1 MQRPNSIIASINSGR
16 RGPDGCNAVTD
27 AKGGS
32 YLASAIALC
41 LIAWPLLWVLNP
53 FHLIQSRLVVEQFA
67 ISELGLCLA
76 WAAMT
81 RLTGLGV
88 MIRLVLAAAVMAL
101 CSWIFIRYQDL
112 TLSIYGEGSE
122 SLILSC
128 LMMLV
133 CFVAGWIL
141 AGRSLTGLIA
151 LFLVYGLVSVNFPG
165 VFSALGGSTKTFLT
179 YMTFGSDAI
188 IGQTLIVVTVTV
200 SVFVLFGRAFLLA
213 GGAEII
219 NDLAGWLGGRDA
231 GAPVKAAV
239 LASGM
244 FGTISGNATSNVLT
258 VGGVTIPLMIRHG
271 VRPASAGGIEAVAST
286 GGQLMPPVMGTAAFM
301 MAELTGIPYA
311 EIALAALQPAL
322 LFYFVLLV
330 EAHHIGKAAA
340 ASTRDE
346 APPIKPVAALAA
358 LGLFALIIACV
369 CVLLFWYS
377 YAPEWAAVM
386 GIILCG
392 IIALLR
398 YRKVPTR
405 SLIERELAEIATIL
419 VSLAATGAIVG
430 VMLAVINSSGLG
442 VMLAFLLEQIGGKSL
457 FLSLLVAAAASYL
470 LGLSLSTAAVYVI
483 SATLVAPGLV
493 SLGVPIMAAHLFVL
507 YMAML
512 SMISPPV
519 AFACLAT
526 CGLTG
531 ASFEATC
538 REAFRFSVVIF
549 WIPFVFI
556 YNPGL
561 LLIGSP
567 REICIALV
575 TAAAAAL
582 TAGAAL
588 SKKNWQAGSWGMSL
602 GYAVL
607 SILLVL
613 PVVPEFARLG
623 LAVLIALWF
632 LRGVIAPLIAG
643 SGPSSIR

>member
-1 MQRPNSIIASINSGR
+1 
-16 RGPDGCNAVTD
+16 VTD
-27 AKGGS
+27 GKGGS

-41 LIAWPLLWVLNP
+41 LIAWPLLWVLDP

-81 RLTGLGV
+81 RLTALGV
-88 MIRLVLAAAVMAL
+88 MIRLVLATAILAL
-101 CSWIFIRYQDL
+101 CLWIFIRYQDL
-112 TLSIYGEGSE
+112 TLSIYGDGNE

-133 CFVAGWIL
+133 CFVAGWYL

-151 LFLVYGLVSVNFPG
+151 LFLVYGFVSINFPG
-165 VFSALGGSTKTFLT
+165 AFSALGGSTKSFLT

-200 SVFVLFGRAFLLA
+200 SVFVLFGRTFLLA

-219 NDLAGWLGGRDA
+219 NDLARWLGGRDA

-258 VGGVTIPLMIRHG
+258 VGSVTIPLMIRHG
-271 VRPASAGGIEAVAST
+271 VRPATAGGIEAVAST

-311 EIALAALQPAL
+311 EIALAALLPAL

-340 ASTRDE
+340 ANTGDE
-346 APPIKPVAALAA
+346 ARPIKPLAALAA
-358 LGLFALIIACV
+358 LGTFALIIACV

-392 IIALLR
+392 VIALLR
-398 YRKVPTR
+398 YRRVPTR
-405 SLIERELAEIATIL
+405 SMLERELAEIATIL

-483 SATLVAPGLV
+483 SASLVAPGLV

-538 REAFRFSVVIF
+538 REAFRFSIVIF
-549 WIPFVFI
+549 WIPFVFV

-561 LLIGSP
+561 LLIGSS
-567 REICIALV
+567 REICVALV
-575 TAAAAAL
+575 TAGAAAL
-582 TAGAAL
+582 TASAAL
-588 SKKNWQAGSWGMSL
+588 SKKNWQGGSWGVSL
-602 GYAVL
+602 GYAAL

-613 PVVPEFARLG
+613 PVVPEFARIS
-623 LAVLIALWF
+623 LAVLSALWF
-632 LRGVIAPLIAG
+632 LRGVIAPLFAG